1 MVGISWGPGR
11 LWREYNAQS
20 TNWSYFSVCDVCDD
34 IFRIPR
40 ISFWR
45 ATTPPWLLDE
55 SNASCEYAIQY
66 ICCLWVCVLT
76 YFPLLTCSSILTKKE
91 LLGQQHDGMGNPVTL
106 RYPRGPDS
114 SMVEH
119 LVQFQ
124 RGLGSSPGPVTFHAA
139 IQQQQLKSSWHL
151 SGLPWHTKHNRLLVM
166 EYVAVFLTCKHQL
179 DYCMYFTAM
188 ERCYSY
194 RELKT
199 RYNWSNWWPI
209 YPVSLVSLEHETS
222 GLELILFE
230 VFFCLEAI
238 AYFLELPAV
247 ITGILS

>member
-34 IFRIPR
+34 IFRISR

-91 LLGQQHDGMGNPVTL
+91 LLGQ
-106 RYPRGPDS
+106 
-114 SMVEH
+114 
-119 LVQFQ
+119 
-124 RGLGSSPGPVTFHAA
+124 
-139 IQQQQLKSSWHL
+139 QQQQLKSSWHL

>member
-34 IFRIPR
+34 IFRISR

-91 LLGQQHDGMGNPVTL
+91 LLGQQ
-106 RYPRGPDS
+106 
-114 SMVEH
+114 
-119 LVQFQ
+119 
-124 RGLGSSPGPVTFHAA
+124 
-139 IQQQQLKSSWHL
+139 QQQLKSSWHL
-151 SGLPWHTKHNRLLVM
+151 SGLPWHTKHKWFLVM
-166 EYVAVFLTCKHQL
+166 ECAAVFLTWKHRL
-179 DYCMYFTAM
+179 DYCMYFTVT

-194 RELKT
+194 RESKT
-199 RYNWSNWWPI
+199 RYYESNWWPM
-209 YPVSLVSLEHETS
+209 YSVSWVSPGCKTS
-222 GLELILFE
+222 GLELTLFK
-230 VFFCLEAI
+230 VYSCLEA
-238 AYFLELPAV
+238 AFFQTSSDF
-247 ITGILS
+247 ITNILG